1 MNANRD
7 TLDCPPQLAAD
18 AANLK
23 RHFPFRICW
32 AALNQATGETRTG
45 ADYSRRALMK
55 SVRAG
60 WQVWEAKA

>member
-18 AANLK
+18 AARLK

-32 AALNQATGETRTG
+32 AAPHGTRNGEPDSTGG
-45 ADYSRRALMK
+45 YALK
-55 SVRAG
+55 HR
-60 WQVWEAKA
+60 WL